1 MIQGIGQGSGD
12 LNIELINSVIKH
24 IADAQSD
31 LIERMLRV
39 NVAARIDAGRAE
51 GLGEA
56 VDTYA

>member
-51 GLGEA
+51 GVGEA